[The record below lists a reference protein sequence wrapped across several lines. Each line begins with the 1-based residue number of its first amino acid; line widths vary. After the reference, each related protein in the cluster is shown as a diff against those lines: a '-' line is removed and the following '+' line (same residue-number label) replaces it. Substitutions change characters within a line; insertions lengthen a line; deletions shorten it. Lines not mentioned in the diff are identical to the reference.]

1 MYYQS
6 IVHTLSNK
14 AVNSQINQRLAAV
27 LIKGKRM
34 VSQPCCNTL
43 RNKCKGTLCGS
54 LHAET
59 NAILSYYGN
68 KLSFNKKEGWY
79 FDKTKERN
87 SKAKNLDLFVIRI
100 NHNNDICNSRPCF
113 NCLDLMKTVGINRVY
128 YSVDNGDVICEHVK
142 NMVSIQ
148 ASSTTIYMSRMK
160 KNFTVS
166 IDEYFN
172 NLIITLFPQ
181 YIRKENFDYF
191 VKYNLSNIFPT
202 YKYIISSKG
211 IVSIQNDNNI
221 TIVTSRIF

>member
-1 MYYQS
+1 
-6 IVHTLSNK
+6 
-14 AVNSQINQRLAAV
+14 
-27 LIKGKRM
+27 
-34 VSQPCCNTL
+34 
-43 RNKCKGTLCGS
+43 
-54 LHAET
+54 
-59 NAILSYYGN
+59 
-68 KLSFNKKEGWY
+68 
-79 FDKTKERN
+79 
-87 SKAKNLDLFVIRI
+87 
-100 NHNNDICNSRPCF
+100 
-113 NCLDLMKTVGINRVY
+113 MKTVGINRVY

-172 NLIITLFPQ
+172 NLIITLFPE

-211 IVSIQNDNNI
+211 IVTIQNDNNI